1 MKMKELMDEF
11 VKEEKRDN
19 RFKSL
24 TQEDYDK
31 FDFTDNDDALKFL
44 LYVSEK
50 NKNNN
55 VKYFIQ
61 SIYQLDDFFRWCKI
75 KNIDCVS
82 PMDFNAINF
91 DKLLMSFVSQSNLM
105 FIYKEM
111 IYGLLNY
118 INKKDQPRKNFISKE
133 YVKFII
139 ATSYNGISFS
149 ELVKLKKDKFDDL
162 VCWQQKFLINSYE
175 KYVNSE
181 KNIGNVRCEDY
192 LLYYSPKKYD
202 YKKYHDRAKVSMQR
216 QYLQNINNSGINITL
231 NMILYSGFITYV
243 RTQCKSNKEF
253 VNLFTLILRDKKKS
267 ENIDNMRLLK
277 YANKFFVLR
286 EFKYEWQAVDLKYTC
301 FVLVRKTKWYNDYIT
316 SNNC

>member
-31 FDFTDNDDALKFL
+31 FDFTKNTDALEFL

-61 SIYQLDDFFRWCKI
+61 SIYQLDDFFRWCKR
-75 KNIDCVS
+75 KNVEDVT
-82 PMDFNAINF
+82 PLDFKEINF
-91 DKLLMSFVSQSNLM
+91 DILLDSFVLTSGLT
-105 FIYKEM
+105 FIDKTM
-111 IYGLLNY
+111 ISRILNY
-118 INKKDQPRKNFISKE
+118 VDKKQNQHKSFISKE

-139 ATSYNGISFS
+139 AASYNGISFS
-149 ELVKLKKDKFDDL
+149 ELVKLKKNKFEDL
-162 VCWQQKFLINSYE
+162 VCWQQKFLMNSYQ
-175 KYVNSE
+175 KYVTSE
-181 KNIGNVRCEDY
+181 KNIGNVQFEDY

-243 RTQCKSNKEF
+243 RTQCKSNEEF
-253 VNLFTLILRDKKKS
+253 VNLFTLIFKDRKKVDK
-267 ENIDNMRLLK
+267 IDNMRLLK
-277 YANKFFVLR
+277 YANKFFVLKN
-286 EFKYEWQAVDLKYTC
+286 FKYDWQVVDLKYTC
-301 FVLVRKTKWYNDYIT
+301 FVLLRKTQWYEDYVNIH
-316 SNNC
+316 NC

>member
-31 FDFTDNDDALKFL
+31 FDFTKNTDALEFL

-61 SIYQLDDFFRWCKI
+61 SIYQLDDFFRWCKR
-75 KNIDCVS
+75 KNVEDVT
-82 PMDFNAINF
+82 PLDFKEINF
-91 DKLLMSFVSQSNLM
+91 DALLDSFVLASGLT
-105 FIYKEM
+105 FIDKTM
-111 IYGLLNY
+111 ILRILNY
-118 INKKDQPRKNFISKE
+118 VDKKQNQHRSFISKE

-139 ATSYNGISFS
+139 AASYNGISFS
-149 ELVKLKKDKFDDL
+149 ELVKLKKNKFEDL
-162 VCWQQKFLINSYE
+162 VCWQQKFLINSYK

-181 KNIGNVRCEDY
+181 KNIGNVQFEDY

-231 NMILYSGFITYV
+231 NMILYSGFIAYV
-243 RTQCKSNKEF
+243 RTQCESNEEF
-253 VNLFTLILRDKKKS
+253 VNLFTLIFKDRKKIEKV
-267 ENIDNMRLLK
+267 DNMRLLN
-277 YANKFFVLR
+277 YANKFFVLKN
-286 EFKYEWQAVDLKYTC
+286 FKYEWQVVDLKYTC
-301 FVLVRKTKWYNDYIT
+301 FVLLRKTQWYEDYIT
-316 SNNC
+316 NNNC

>member
-31 FDFTDNDDALKFL
+31 FDFTKNTDALEFL

-61 SIYQLDDFFRWCKI
+61 SIYQLDDFFRWCKR
-75 KNIDCVS
+75 KNVEDVT
-82 PMDFNAINF
+82 PLDFKEINF
-91 DKLLMSFVSQSNLM
+91 DILLDSFVLTSGLT
-105 FIYKEM
+105 FIDKTM
-111 IYGLLNY
+111 ISRILNY
-118 INKKDQPRKNFISKE
+118 VDTKQNQHKSFISKE

-139 ATSYNGISFS
+139 AASYNGISFS
-149 ELVKLKKDKFDDL
+149 ELVKLKKNKFEDL
-162 VCWQQKFLINSYE
+162 VCWQQKFLMNSYQ

-181 KNIGNVRCEDY
+181 KSIGNVQFEDY

-243 RTQCKSNKEF
+243 RTQCKSNEEF
-253 VNLFTLILRDKKKS
+253 VNLFTLIFKDRKKVDKV
-267 ENIDNMRLLK
+267 DNMRLLK
-277 YANKFFVLR
+277 YANKFFVLKK
-286 EFKYEWQAVDLKYTC
+286 FKYDWQVVDLKYTC
-301 FVLVRKTKWYNDYIT
+301 FVLLRKTQWYEDYVNIH
-316 SNNC
+316 NC

>member
-31 FDFTDNDDALKFL
+31 FDFTKNTDALEFL

-61 SIYQLDDFFRWCKI
+61 SIYQLDDFFRWCKR
-75 KNIDCVS
+75 KNVEDVT
-82 PMDFNAINF
+82 PLDFKEINF
-91 DKLLMSFVSQSNLM
+91 DILLDSFVLTSGLT
-105 FIYKEM
+105 FIDKTM
-111 IYGLLNY
+111 ISRILNY
-118 INKKDQPRKNFISKE
+118 VDKKQNQHKSFISKE

-139 ATSYNGISFS
+139 AASYNGISFS
-149 ELVKLKKDKFDDL
+149 ELVKLKKNKFEDL
-162 VCWQQKFLINSYE
+162 VCWQQKFLMNSYQ
-175 KYVNSE
+175 KYVTSE
-181 KNIGNVRCEDY
+181 KNIGNVQFEDY

-243 RTQCKSNKEF
+243 RTQCKSNEEF
-253 VNLFTLILRDKKKS
+253 VNLFTLIFKDRKKVDK
-267 ENIDNMRLLK
+267 IDNMRLLK
-277 YANKFFVLR
+277 YANKFL
-286 EFKYEWQAVDLKYTC
+286 Y
-301 FVLVRKTKWYNDYIT
+301 
-316 SNNC
+316 